1 VGWHKRVQPRRP
13 ASGGCDARRSGW
25 RASLEALAPEE
36 ERHLLSFEGHVTHL
50 TERDVNLLEHVDVEG
65 RTSNVLMMKVG
76 GAAFIRDDSPGS
88 ATPATGK

>member
-1 VGWHKRVQPRRP
+1 V
-13 ASGGCDARRSGW
+13 A
-25 RASLEALAPEE
+25 ASLEALAPEE

-76 GAAFIRDDSPGS
+76 GAAFIRDELARLGDAGY
-88 ATPATGK
+88 GK